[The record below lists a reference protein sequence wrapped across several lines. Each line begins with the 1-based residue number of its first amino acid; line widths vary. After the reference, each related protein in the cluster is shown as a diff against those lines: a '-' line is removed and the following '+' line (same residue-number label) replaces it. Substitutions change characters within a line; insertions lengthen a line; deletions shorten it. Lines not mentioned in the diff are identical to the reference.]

1 MGSYHEEKIMAGS
14 DYATAG
20 SLVWV
25 RRRNGSWWPGRV
37 LGLDELPDECSVPP
51 RSGTPIKLLGK
62 EDGSMDWYNL
72 GKSTRVKAFRCG
84 EYDEDIERAK
94 VSAGNSN
101 KKAPNAGKYV
111 RREDAILHALELESI
126 HSSSESQKSYPGSI
140 NLMDKRDYKSAT
152 QPKPASTQSKKP
164 FCMSRKHE
172 IHDEASTQEFSQ
184 SIVSF
189 EEPNNPSTTA
199 TQLTQ
204 KKRWKTP
211 YDSEND
217 HLEETRRTRGLQD
230 LGLRTVSQKKGSI
243 LVCRKGSP
251 LSSKF
256 DNVFS
261 DDIPVKSCKSSF
273 LSLKRKQSMGTHVH
287 VNSKKKSRRRQLTKV
302 LEVNTIE
309 VSACHGSHR
318 SGTSHEGSSL
328 DVSGNTYGGTLDGS
342 SSCSDMED
350 HDHSNSL
357 EFSGNKCPARPNV
370 PLANG
375 ETRDFG
381 CSSGLDA
388 SRKFHPCAPR
398 QFCQLSKAGTITHLH
413 DSETF
418 STNHP
423 IQLHCARHIVGN
435 KKSRLNIKGKRKSK
449 YVTLS
454 KTTHSDS
461 CLDGADQ
468 SGTYLMERAGDNKI
482 SGTSSDGHLVKYC
495 SSSDDVSDG
504 PQLETSK
511 AADLC
516 HMNSLEQGFAN
527 EVHVQSAEDLTDT
540 SYALPFARYS
550 ETAFT
555 GDVAVSTVPHE
566 KSSLHHVTICSEYQ
580 VSDLANGML
589 KASRLYDVKL
599 NVERN
604 YHEPHVPQASLQSN
618 LDDLAIVGHSV
629 TVEVLQNCSSDAL
642 LKKTECHPITTKT
655 ELLIKKRGNVI
666 TKSTPKSRFGMR
678 TRSQSQSQSRVKIQ
692 HMISGHLMLGSPF
705 LRSKS
710 SRSKHKKSGFSQ
722 RKIRRL
728 SSITIDR
735 RRTVADRKLVVE
747 KIVSPAIACIPLRLV
762 FSRINEALTNSA
774 RPSSCI

>member
-84 EYDEDIERAK
+84 EYDEDIEKAK

-126 HSSSESQKSYPGSI
+126 HTSSESQKSYPVLN

-164 FCMSRKHE
+164 GCMSRKHE

-189 EEPNNPSTTA
+189 EEPNNPSTTDMH
-199 TQLTQ
+199 LTQ

-243 LVCRKGSP
+243 LVRRKGSP

-261 DDIPVKSCKSSF
+261 DDIPIKSSKSSF

-357 EFSGNKCPARPNV
+357 EFSGSKCPARPNV

-375 ETRDFG
+375 ETRDIG
-381 CSSGLDA
+381 CLSGLDA

-398 QFCQLSKAGTITHLH
+398 QFCQLSKAGTITHLR

-454 KTTHSDS
+454 KTTHSDG

-482 SGTSSDGHLVKYC
+482 NGTSSDGHLVKYG

-504 PQLETSK
+504 PQLETSE

-580 VSDLANGML
+580 VSELVNGML
-589 KASRLYDVKL
+589 EASRLYDVKL

-604 YHEPHVPQASLQSN
+604 YHEPHVPLASLQSN
-618 LDDLAIVGHSV
+618 LDDIAIVGHSV

-666 TKSTPKSRFGMR
+666 TKSTPKSRFSMR
-678 TRSQSQSQSRVKIQ
+678 TRSQSQSRVKIQ
-692 HMISGHLMLGSPF
+692 HMISGHLMLGSSF

-722 RKIRRL
+722 RKIRSL

-762 FSRINEALTNSA
+762 FSRINEALNNSA

>member
-37 LGLDELPDECSVPP
+37 LGLDELPNECSVPP

-126 HSSSESQKSYPGSI
+126 HSSSENQKSYPGLN
-140 NLMDKRDYKSAT
+140 NLIDKGEYKCAT
-152 QPKPASTQSKKP
+152 QPKPASTQSKIP
-164 FCMSRKHE
+164 GYMSRKLG

-189 EEPNNPSTTA
+189 EGPNNPSTTDMKI
-199 TQLTQ
+199 TE

-243 LVCRKGSP
+243 LVRKKGSP
-251 LSSKF
+251 LCSNV

-261 DDIPVKSCKSSF
+261 GDIPIKSSKSSF
-273 LSLKRKQSMGTHVH
+273 LSLKRKQSMGTHIH

-302 LEVNTIE
+302 LEVNRTE
-309 VSACHGSHR
+309 VSTGNGSHR
-318 SGTSHEGSSL
+318 SSTSHEGSSS

-350 HDHSNSL
+350 RDRSNLL
-357 EFSGNKCPARPNV
+357 EFSGSKCPDRLNI
-370 PLANG
+370 PLANR

-388 SRKFHPCAPR
+388 SRKLHPCAPR
-398 QFCQLSKAGTITHLH
+398 QFCQLSEAGTITQLH

-418 STNHP
+418 STLHP
-423 IQLHCARHIVGN
+423 ILHCARRIVGN
-435 KKSRLNIKGKRKSK
+435 RKSRLNIKGKRKSK

-454 KTTHSDS
+454 KTTYSDG

-482 SGTSSDGHLVKYC
+482 SGTSSDGHLVKQS

-511 AADLC
+511 ATDLC
-516 HMNSLEQGFAN
+516 RMNSLVQGFAN
-527 EVHVQSAEDLTDT
+527 EVHVQSAEDLTNI

-555 GDVAVSTVPHE
+555 GDVAVSTVSPE
-566 KSSLHHVTICSEYQ
+566 KSSLHHVAICSEYQ
-580 VSDLANGML
+580 VSEPVNGML
-589 KASRLYDVKL
+589 EASGLYDVKL

-604 YHEPHVPQASLQSN
+604 NHEPHVPLASLQSN
-618 LDDLAIVGHSV
+618 LDDIVIVGHSV
-629 TVEVLQNCSSDAL
+629 TVEVLRNGSSDAL
-642 LKKTECHPITTKT
+642 LKKTERHPITTKT
-655 ELLIKKRGNVI
+655 ELLTKKRANVI

-678 TRSQSQSQSRVKIQ
+678 ARSQSQSRMKIQ

-705 LRSKS
+705 LRCKS
-710 SRSKHKKSGFSQ
+710 SRRKHKKSGFSP

-735 RRTVADRKLVVE
+735 RRTVAERKLVVE
-747 KIVSPAIACIPLRLV
+747 KIIGPAIACIPLRLV
-762 FSRINEALTNSA
+762 FSRINEALNNSA

>member
-84 EYDEDIERAK
+84 EYDEDIEKAK

-126 HSSSESQKSYPGSI
+126 HTSSESQKSYPVLN

-164 FCMSRKHE
+164 GCMSRKHE

-189 EEPNNPSTTA
+189 EEPNNPSTTDMH
-199 TQLTQ
+199 LTQ

-243 LVCRKGSP
+243 LVRRKG
-251 LSSKF
+251 
-256 DNVFS
+256 
-261 DDIPVKSCKSSF
+261 
-273 LSLKRKQSMGTHVH
+273 KQSMGTHVH

-357 EFSGNKCPARPNV
+357 EFSGSKCPARPNV

-375 ETRDFG
+375 ETRDIG
-381 CSSGLDA
+381 CLSGLDA

-398 QFCQLSKAGTITHLH
+398 QFCQLSKAGTITHLR

-454 KTTHSDS
+454 KTTHSDG

-482 SGTSSDGHLVKYC
+482 NGTSSDGHLVKYG

-504 PQLETSK
+504 PQLETSE

-580 VSDLANGML
+580 VSELVNGML
-589 KASRLYDVKL
+589 EASRLYDVKL

-604 YHEPHVPQASLQSN
+604 YHEPHVPLASLQSN
-618 LDDLAIVGHSV
+618 LDDIAIVGHSV

-666 TKSTPKSRFGMR
+666 TKSTPKSRFSMR
-678 TRSQSQSQSRVKIQ
+678 TRSQSQSRVKIQ
-692 HMISGHLMLGSPF
+692 HMISGHLMLGSSF

-722 RKIRRL
+722 RKIRSL

-762 FSRINEALTNSA
+762 FSRINEALNNSA

>member
-1 MGSYHEEKIMAGS
+1 M
-14 DYATAG
+14 
-20 SLVWV
+20 
-25 RRRNGSWWPGRV
+25 
-37 LGLDELPDECSVPP
+37 
-51 RSGTPIKLLGK
+51 
-62 EDGSMDWYNL
+62 
-72 GKSTRVKAFRCG
+72 KAFRCG

-189 EEPNNPSTTA
+189 EEPNNPSTTG

-302 LEVNTIE
+302 LEGKTQILNPSACLIAVVDQSSFVEFIKREDKTLKSFVVNTIE

-357 EFSGNKCPARPNV
+357 EFSGNKCPAHPNV

-375 ETRDFG
+375 ETRGIVMEFYDFLK
-381 CSSGLDA
+381 CDA
-388 SRKFHPCAPR
+388 S
-398 QFCQLSKAGTITHLH
+398 HL
-413 DSETF
+413 
-418 STNHP
+418 
-423 IQLHCARHIVGN
+423 
-435 KKSRLNIKGKRKSK
+435 
-449 YVTLS
+449 
-454 KTTHSDS
+454 
-461 CLDGADQ
+461 
-468 SGTYLMERAGDNKI
+468 
-482 SGTSSDGHLVKYC
+482 LV
-495 SSSDDVSDG
+495 
-504 PQLETSK
+504 
-511 AADLC
+511 
-516 HMNSLEQGFAN
+516 N
-527 EVHVQSAEDLTDT
+527 
-540 SYALPFARYS
+540 
-550 ETAFT
+550 
-555 GDVAVSTVPHE
+555 
-566 KSSLHHVTICSEYQ
+566 
-580 VSDLANGML
+580 
-589 KASRLYDVKL
+589 
-599 NVERN
+599 
-604 YHEPHVPQASLQSN
+604 
-618 LDDLAIVGHSV
+618 
-629 TVEVLQNCSSDAL
+629 
-642 LKKTECHPITTKT
+642 
-655 ELLIKKRGNVI
+655 
-666 TKSTPKSRFGMR
+666 
-678 TRSQSQSQSRVKIQ
+678 
-692 HMISGHLMLGSPF
+692 
-705 LRSKS
+705 
-710 SRSKHKKSGFSQ
+710 
-722 RKIRRL
+722 RRL
-728 SSITIDR
+728 CFSPSQ
-735 RRTVADRKLVVE
+735 
-747 KIVSPAIACIPLRLV
+747 KICLPD
-762 FSRINEALTNSA
+762 N
-774 RPSSCI
+774 